1 MGKNFVLVRCL
12 KVHSEYTELCA
23 ARAEEEQLVSQCG
36 EHTAVSN
43 QLLTVV
49 TVVFIV
55 QYWWYLSN
63 CSKSVHCVG
72 YSLIRSLLSLQ
83 GGDEHSTAWH
93 CGKPVASYSSQTSR
107 QVQHL
112 KGWCFGWSRQRF
124 LTYSVTCCQI
134 HWCCWCVWGGTDTGG
149 PRRDFL
155 TLLMKQLKDWP
166 IFDGPE
172 GHLFSVYSADGMC
185 NLCYDVITEHRLVI
199 INTNS
204 WTSNR
209 RLSL

>member
-1 MGKNFVLVRCL
+1 MFN
-12 KVHSEYTELCA
+12 VHSEYTELCA

-112 KGWCFGWSRQRF
+112 KSWCFGWSHQRF
-124 LTYSVTCCQI
+124 LTYSVTCWSDSLMLLVCL
-134 HWCCWCVWGGTDTGG
+134 
-149 PRRDFL
+149 RRDWHRWSK
-155 TLLMKQLKDWP
+155 TR
-166 IFDGPE
+166 
-172 GHLFSVYSADGMC
+172 LFNSANETAERLAHFWWTRRTSVLGLQCRWY
-185 NLCYDVITEHRLVI
+185 V
-199 INTNS
+199 
-204 WTSNR
+204 
-209 RLSL
+209 